1 MEGIYPL
8 HTSLSPPLT
17 PSGRHAVRLS
27 RFDDPSLTHKGVE
40 KNPQTGKPRWTVEHQ
55 APDWVT
61 SRTPD
66 PRTGPQVGHKA
77 CIAPTIQTLTWG
89 FLKEV
94 RHTVRLVDSRPLRG
108 VEAPSAQSRP
118 PPQPSRGLPLSR
130 AAATRA
136 QAWRNQCAR
145 HRRRA
150 ADPRPTHAP
159 FGNPHP
165 SFRAGPPSVDRRPSD
180 MNP

>member
-118 PPQPSRGLPLSR
+118 PPQPSRGRPSAEQR
-130 AAATRA
+130 PRGRRHGGINMHAIAAVQQIR
-136 QAWRNQCAR
+136 
-145 HRRRA
+145 
-150 ADPRPTHAP
+150 DPRTPLLEILIPRSGQDH
-159 FGNPHP
+159 
-165 SFRAGPPSVDRRPSD
+165 RASTVDPRI
-180 MNP
+180 